1 MGLQPVTPGCECTRD
16 GFLGF
21 ETMKR
26 FLHIGFVTA
35 GWLIASGGLQA
46 QGGKPLFDEGFS
58 SAKLGE
64 VPESFMVLDG
74 QFAVREEEGNRFLEL
89 PGAPLESFGVLF
101 GPNESE
107 GVEVTARIL
116 STKSGRKFPTFAV
129 GLNGVG
135 GYKVRV
141 APAKNALELVKGD
154 DIKASVPFKWTSGQW
169 TRFRL
174 SIRKSGSG
182 VRLVAKAW
190 QGDEEPKEAQLQH
203 DEPEKLP
210 PGKAGVWGMPFS
222 GTPIRFDD
230 LQVTAAP

>member
-1 MGLQPVTPGCECTRD
+1 
-16 GFLGF
+16 
-21 ETMKR
+21 MKR
-26 FLHIGFVTA
+26 LFPIGLLAAVLLGSRFPGLRA
-35 GWLIASGGLQA
+35 QSGS
-46 QGGKPLFDEGFS
+46 PVFDESFS
-58 SAKLGE
+58 SAQVGE

-74 QFAVREEEGNRFLEL
+74 QFAVRDEEGNRFLEL

-101 GPNESE
+101 GPNQAE
-107 GVEVTARIL
+107 GLEVTARIL
-116 STKSGRKFPTFAV
+116 GTKTGRKFPTFAV

-154 DIKASVPFKWTSGQW
+154 DVQATAPFKWTSGQW
-169 TRFRL
+169 TRLRL
-174 SIRKSGSG
+174 NVKASGSG
-182 VRLVAKAW
+182 VRITAKAW

-203 DEPEKLP
+203 DEAGKLP

-230 LQVTAAP
+230 LRITPVS

>member
-1 MGLQPVTPGCECTRD
+1 
-16 GFLGF
+16 
-21 ETMKR
+21 MKR
-26 FLHIGFVTA
+26 FLQIGFVTA
-35 GWLIASGGLQA
+35 GWFFASGGLQA
-46 QGGKPLFDEGFS
+46 QAAKPLFDEAFS
-58 SAKLGE
+58 STKLGE
-64 VPESFMVLDG
+64 VPDSFMVLDG

-154 DIKASVPFKWTSGQW
+154 DVKASVPFKWTSGQW
-169 TRFRL
+169 TVFRL
-174 SIRKSGSG
+174 SVRKSGAG
-182 VRLVAKAW
+182 VRILAKAW
-190 QGDEEPKEAQLQH
+190 QGADEPKEAQLQH
-203 DEPEKLP
+203 DESEKLP

-230 LQVTAAP
+230 LQITAAP

>member
-1 MGLQPVTPGCECTRD
+1 
-16 GFLGF
+16 
-21 ETMKR
+21 
-26 FLHIGFVTA
+26 
-35 GWLIASGGLQA
+35 
-46 QGGKPLFDEGFS
+46 
-58 SAKLGE
+58 
-64 VPESFMVLDG
+64 MVLDG

-154 DIKASVPFKWTSGQW
+154 DVKASVPFKWTSGQW
-169 TRFRL
+169 TVFRL
-174 SIRKSGSG
+174 SVRKSGAG
-182 VRLVAKAW
+182 VRILAKAW
-190 QGDEEPKEAQLQH
+190 QGADEPKEAQLQH
-203 DEPEKLP
+203 DESEKLP

-230 LQVTAAP
+230 LKITAAP

>member
-1 MGLQPVTPGCECTRD
+1 
-16 GFLGF
+16 
-21 ETMKR
+21 MKR
-26 FLHIGFVTA
+26 FLQIGFVTA
-35 GWLIASGGLQA
+35 GWFFASGGLQA
-46 QGGKPLFDEGFS
+46 QAAKPLFDEAFS
-58 SAKLGE
+58 STKLGE

-154 DIKASVPFKWTSGQW
+154 EVKASVPFKWTSGQW
-169 TRFRL
+169 TVFRL
-174 SIRKSGSG
+174 SVRKSGAG
-182 VRLVAKAW
+182 VRILAKAW
-190 QGDEEPKEAQLQH
+190 QGADEPKEAQLQH
-203 DEPEKLP
+203 DESEKLP

-230 LQVTAAP
+230 LKITAAP

>member
-1 MGLQPVTPGCECTRD
+1 
-16 GFLGF
+16 
-21 ETMKR
+21 MKR
-26 FLHIGFVTA
+26 VLQIGFVTA
-35 GWLIASGGLQA
+35 GWFFASGGLQA
-46 QGGKPLFDEGFS
+46 QAAKPLFDEAFS
-58 SAKLGE
+58 STKLGE

-154 DIKASVPFKWTSGQW
+154 DVKASVPFKWTSGQW
-169 TRFRL
+169 TVFRL
-174 SIRKSGSG
+174 SVRKSGAG
-182 VRLVAKAW
+182 VRILAKAW
-190 QGDEEPKEAQLQH
+190 QGADEPKEAQLQH
-203 DEPEKLP
+203 DESEKLP

-230 LQVTAAP
+230 LKITAAP

>member
-1 MGLQPVTPGCECTRD
+1 
-16 GFLGF
+16 
-21 ETMKR
+21 MKR
-26 FLHIGFVTA
+26 FLQIGFVTA
-35 GWLIASGGLQA
+35 GWFFASGGLQA
-46 QGGKPLFDEGFS
+46 QAAKPLFDEAFS

-64 VPESFMVLDG
+64 VPDSFMVLDG

-154 DIKASVPFKWTSGQW
+154 DVKASVPFKWTSGQW
-169 TRFRL
+169 TVFRL
-174 SIRKSGSG
+174 SVRKSGAG
-182 VRLVAKAW
+182 VRILAKAW
-190 QGDEEPKEAQLQH
+190 QGADEPKEAQLQH
-203 DEPEKLP
+203 DESEKLP

-230 LQVTAAP
+230 LKITAAP

>member
-1 MGLQPVTPGCECTRD
+1 
-16 GFLGF
+16 
-21 ETMKR
+21 MKR
-26 FLHIGFVTA
+26 FLQIGFAATGLLLATV
-35 GWLIASGGLQA
+35 GLQA
-46 QGGKPLFDEGFS
+46 QGTKPLFEEKFS
-58 SAKLGE
+58 SAKVGE

-74 QFAVREEEGNRFLEL
+74 QFAVRDEEGNRFLEL

-101 GPNESE
+101 GPNEPD

-116 STKSGRKFPTFAV
+116 GTKSGRKFPMFAV

-154 DIKASVPFKWTSGQW
+154 DIKASVPLKWTSGQW
-169 TRFRL
+169 TQFRL
-174 SIRKSGSG
+174 SVRKSGTG
-182 VRLVAKAW
+182 VRIVAKVW

-203 DEPEKLP
+203 DESEKLP

-230 LQVTAAP
+230 LRITAAP

>member
-1 MGLQPVTPGCECTRD
+1 
-16 GFLGF
+16 
-21 ETMKR
+21 MKR
-26 FLHIGFVTA
+26 FLQVGILTA
-35 GWLIASGGLQA
+35 IVFGCTVSELHA
-46 QGGKPLFDEGFS
+46 QGAKPLFDESFS
-58 SAKLGE
+58 SAKPGE

-101 GPNESE
+101 GPNEAE

-116 STKSGRKFPTFAV
+116 GTKSGRKFPTFAV

-154 DIKASVPFKWTSGQW
+154 DIKASVPFKWASGQW

-174 SIRKSGSG
+174 SVRKSGSG
-182 VRLVAKAW
+182 VRIAAKAW
-190 QGDEEPKEAQLQH
+190 QGEEEPKEPLLQH
-203 DEPEKLP
+203 DESEKLP

-230 LQVTAAP
+230 LKITAAP

>member
-1 MGLQPVTPGCECTRD
+1 
-16 GFLGF
+16 
-21 ETMKR
+21 MKR
-26 FLHIGFVTA
+26 FLQIGFVTA
-35 GWLIASGGLQA
+35 GWFFASGGLQA
-46 QGGKPLFDEGFS
+46 QAAKPLFDEAFS
-58 SAKLGE
+58 STKLGE

-154 DIKASVPFKWTSGQW
+154 DVKASVPFKWTSGQW
-169 TRFRL
+169 TVFRL
-174 SIRKSGSG
+174 SVRKSGAG
-182 VRLVAKAW
+182 VRILAKAW
-190 QGDEEPKEAQLQH
+190 QGADEPKEAQLQH
-203 DEPEKLP
+203 DESEKLP

>member
-1 MGLQPVTPGCECTRD
+1 
-16 GFLGF
+16 
-21 ETMKR
+21 MKR
-26 FLHIGFVTA
+26 LFPIGLLAAVLLGSRFPGLRA
-35 GWLIASGGLQA
+35 QSGS
-46 QGGKPLFDEGFS
+46 PVFDESFS
-58 SAKLGE
+58 SAKVGE

-74 QFAVREEEGNRFLEL
+74 QFAVRDEEGNRFLEL

-101 GPNESE
+101 GPNQAE
-107 GVEVTARIL
+107 GLEVTARIL
-116 STKSGRKFPTFAV
+116 GTKTGRKFPTFAV

-154 DIKASVPFKWTSGQW
+154 DVQATAPFKWTSGQW
-169 TRFRL
+169 TRLRL
-174 SIRKSGSG
+174 NGKASGSG
-182 VRLVAKAW
+182 VRITAKAW

-203 DEPEKLP
+203 DEAGKLP

-230 LQVTAAP
+230 LRITPVS

>member
-1 MGLQPVTPGCECTRD
+1 
-16 GFLGF
+16 
-21 ETMKR
+21 MKR
-26 FLHIGFVTA
+26 LFPIGLLAAVLLGSRFPGLRA
-35 GWLIASGGLQA
+35 QSGS
-46 QGGKPLFDEGFS
+46 PVFDESFS
-58 SAKLGE
+58 SAKVGE

-74 QFAVREEEGNRFLEL
+74 QFAVRDEEGNRFLEL

-101 GPNESE
+101 GPNQAE
-107 GVEVTARIL
+107 GLEVTARIL
-116 STKSGRKFPTFAV
+116 GTKTGRKFPTFAV

-154 DIKASVPFKWTSGQW
+154 DVHATAPFKWTSGQW
-169 TRFRL
+169 TRLRL
-174 SIRKSGSG
+174 NVKASGSG
-182 VRLVAKAW
+182 VRITAKAW

-203 DEPEKLP
+203 DEAGKLP

-230 LQVTAAP
+230 LRITPVS

>member
-1 MGLQPVTPGCECTRD
+1 MKCRLQL
-16 GFLGF
+16 GFLAIV
-21 ETMKR
+21 
-26 FLHIGFVTA
+26 L
-35 GWLIASGGLQA
+35 LASPVPGLRAQA
-46 QGGKPLFDEGFS
+46 AKPVFDEAFS
-58 SAKLGE
+58 TAKVGE

-101 GPNESE
+101 GPNQPDGLEA
-107 GVEVTARIL
+107 TARIL
-116 STKSGRKFPTFAV
+116 GTKSGRKFPTFAL

-154 DIKASVPFKWTSGQW
+154 DIQATVPFKWTSGQW
-169 TRFRL
+169 TRLRL
-174 SIRKSGSG
+174 SVKTQGSG
-182 VRLVAKAW
+182 VRITAKAW

-203 DEPEKLP
+203 DEPSKLP

-230 LQVTAAP
+230 LRITAVP

>member
-1 MGLQPVTPGCECTRD
+1 
-16 GFLGF
+16 
-21 ETMKR
+21 MKR
-26 FLHIGFVTA
+26 FLQIGFVTA
-35 GWLIASGGLQA
+35 GWFFASGGLQA
-46 QGGKPLFDEGFS
+46 QAAKPLFDEAFS

-154 DIKASVPFKWTSGQW
+154 DVKASVPFKWTSGQW
-169 TRFRL
+169 TVFRL
-174 SIRKSGSG
+174 SVRKSGAG
-182 VRLVAKAW
+182 VRILAKAW
-190 QGDEEPKEAQLQH
+190 QGADEPKEAQLQH
-203 DEPEKLP
+203 DESEKLP

-230 LQVTAAP
+230 LKITAAP

>member
-1 MGLQPVTPGCECTRD
+1 
-16 GFLGF
+16 
-21 ETMKR
+21 MKR
-26 FLHIGFVTA
+26 FLQIGFVTA
-35 GWLIASGGLQA
+35 GWFFASGGLQA
-46 QGGKPLFDEGFS
+46 QAAKPLFDEAFS

-64 VPESFMVLDG
+64 VSDSFMVLDG

-154 DIKASVPFKWTSGQW
+154 DVKASVPFKWTSGQW
-169 TRFRL
+169 TVFRL
-174 SIRKSGSG
+174 SVRKSGAG
-182 VRLVAKAW
+182 VRILAKAW
-190 QGDEEPKEAQLQH
+190 QGADEPKEAQLQH
-203 DEPEKLP
+203 DESEKLP

-230 LQVTAAP
+230 LKITAAP